1 MEVNFSF
8 VDIVFED
15 DKSVPRFQD
24 MEKVHS
30 LIDLRGSWLFVC
42 VSQREREG

>member
-8 VDIVFED
+8 VDIVFAD

-30 LIDLRGSWLFVC
+30 LIDLICVC
-42 VSQREREG
+42 VTEREG